1 MERGWRR
8 GPGSVYRAGTG
19 PGQGRGAAAVPPGGP
34 RARPRVAE
42 PRPGGP
48 VWLPARVGN
57 SSVYGG
63 PVPAGLA
70 AGRALGAFRDAGCHL
85 APSGISRPVGGA
97 PRGAA
102 DPTGGLTGTSNS
114 FLPVTELYLEGV
126 PPLPSA
132 FDANCE
138 VTLHSGS

>member
-102 DPTGGLTGTSNS
+102 ETTVLAYVGRYPDGGNEQPGREGDGLSIS
-114 FLPVTELYLEGV
+114 F
-126 PPLPSA
+126 
-132 FDANCE
+132 C
-138 VTLHSGS
+138 